1 VYTRNGIARMNVH
14 TPTYMR
20 APGEA
25 SGVFALES
33 AVDELAVTLNVDP
46 VELRLRNEPEQDEF
60 KQLPFSSRSTR
71 ECYRL
76 AAERFGWSRRNPEP
90 RSMRDGRWLIGWGMA
105 SATYPAN
112 RAPASARTRLLP
124 GGTAEVASAASDM
137 GPGTW
142 TSMTQVA
149 AEALGLPMERVKFTL
164 GDSELPNT
172 PPHGGS
178 MTMASVGSAVQAACR
193 KVRGDALARGGG
205 GDDLA
210 AAMRRIGEPVEATV
224 NATPD
229 KNSK

>member
-1 VYTRNGIARMNVH
+1 MNVH

-33 AVDELAVTLNVDP
+33 AMDELAVALNIDP

-60 KQLPFSSRSTR
+60 KKLPFSSRSTR
-71 ECYRL
+71 ECYRA

-105 SATYPAN
+105 TATYPMN
-112 RAPASARTRLLP
+112 YAPASAMARLLP
-124 GGTAEVASAASDM
+124 DGTAEVMSASSDM

-149 AEALGLPMERVKFTL
+149 AETLGLPIERVKFTSRRHPAAEGARAWRL
-164 GDSELPNT
+164 DDDGERRQRRAGRLPQ
-172 PPHGGS
+172 G
-178 MTMASVGSAVQAACR
+178 
-193 KVRGDALARGGG
+193 ARGR
-205 GDDLA
+205 A
-210 AAMRRIGEPVEATV
+210 RPRRRQ
-224 NATPD
+224 
-229 KNSK
+229 